1 MKMGKRICSAVL
13 ALSMT
18 LQLAGCLFRPEEE
31 IADVVQMVERL
42 TGVDLGIGGEDR
54 EEISSDGE
62 VQAAPD
68 WYVSD
73 SMMGVRPEEELPAA
87 DEEEALAA
95 AAQLAG
101 IQGDAG
107 ASLAQSQVTET
118 PGHTF
123 YQYSQMYEGIPVYG
137 RRVSLAA
144 ADGTVSFMTGNYAPV
159 AAGSISLTPEAG
171 EEEIREAVSAYLEE
185 QCGAGEVESLSL
197 YGVGEEGLCIYP
209 GAGDQS
215 PCLAY
220 DCTAVYGG
228 SRGSG
233 IENLVVDASNGQV
246 LKAEDAVMNATVQHE
261 YEDGGKIYPF
271 QADYSDG
278 VYTMRDDERN
288 FYIYNCEGK
297 RLQKKNIVFVP
308 NGYITSTSVITDAVL
323 YVNDWVLGDLES
335 GTEELQI
342 YKGKTKSRVILG
354 GTTVSDDMVKAIYL
368 MSSAQ
373 RVYNFYEE
381 VLNRK
386 GFNGRNGT
394 TKMAFGR
401 REDGDLSGSNNAMA
415 YGAVPNFLLLI
426 FNRNFPLQD
435 VDVVCHEYTHGVEN
449 VISSID
455 KSGQGGGLKEGYSD
469 VMGEMAE
476 AYTFGRDPDWEN
488 RYRVFHTEQ
497 KGSQIYHADQ
507 YTSGMDEHHSSTVV
521 SRAAYL
527 LWEMWKDGGMGLN
540 DRINNLS
547 RLMYDA
553 MFLLPMDAEFSD
565 WGWALT
571 HVGYDMR
578 DNGLLTEEECR
589 EISTALGEVGIH
601 CSPQGDDYERWME
614 ELTELASLAAEA
626 ESRDGTRTLDLRL
639 MEEGGSR
646 LIPEIKDELA
656 EFIIGTECRVN
667 GNQLEVGSTLYAYY
681 MYALFG
687 EDSGNEMIMNPQYF
701 TYDQANDVYRASY
714 EQMKAAAE
722 GWELELDQFA
732 VGPGRLAIFA
742 SGSLV
747 SGPPFHNQYDVAI
760 TFSRSEYGGAF
771 FNGYSLENLTLFDVE
786 VFEPDI
792 EDNSGDPVPG
802 EPVPGEPETEEP
814 LAPEI
819 AVTEEPER
827 DEEQFLEEKLAQLA
841 GQWGLVEPGLRE
853 FFGTGYGGG
862 ETLVDPVYLTGLL
875 CGDIYDYDG
884 DGQKELVTVR
894 LIPGD
899 YAMGKGMSGA
909 EIRREIAV
917 YECRDGGTVEQADAL
932 EMTILGLPDTPAY
945 ASFQIFRGTSSQGTL
960 LYLDQ
965 YYDLNSRGYSVRGF
979 AYDGDELKPVGG
991 AKATEY
997 TERVI
1002 CSELGD
1008 KYGEG
1013 VKLETWIDRADYNW
1027 EWDPSRQVSDRQV
1040 EEWLRDYGDQFQE
1053 ALGTVNLRDTNPR
1066 NRTFGD
1072 DFGSLESSYSCCTRR
1087 PLDHYEA
1094 LDGSLTELCGVLS
1107 PCVNPNGVRGI
1118 EMTWYDSS
1126 PSAAVYRP

>member
-159 AAGSISLTPEAG
+159 AAGTISLTPEAG

-246 LKAEDAVMNATVQHE
+246 LKAEDAVMNATVQHVFE
-261 YEDGGKIYPF
+261 INGNSYPF
-271 QADYSDG
+271 EADYTDG

-288 FYIYNCEGK
+288 FYIYNCGGK
-297 RLQKKNIVFVP
+297 YLKKENIVFTHIDSP
-308 NGYITSTSVITDAVL
+308 SSVNITDAKL
-323 YVNDWVLGDLES
+323 YVNGLIQGNIWGE
-335 GTEELQI
+335 TKELPIFQE
-342 YKGKTKSRVILG
+342 KRKSQPLVEG
-354 GTTVSDDMVKAIYL
+354 FAVSNDMKKAFLL
-368 MSSAQ
+368 MSNVQ
-373 RVYNFYEE
+373 RVYRFYEG
-381 VLNRK
+381 VLDRK

-394 TKMAFGR
+394 VKMAINR
-401 REDGDLSGSNNAMA
+401 KSDDDLRGDNNGMA
-415 YGAVPNFLLLI
+415 YGAYPNFLLLV
-426 FNRNFPLQD
+426 FNTNFPLKD
-435 VDVVCHEYTHGVEN
+435 VDAVCHEYTHGVEN
-449 VISSID
+449 VISSMD
-455 KSGQGGGLKEGYSD
+455 TSGQAGGLKEGYSD

-476 AYTFGRDPDWEN
+476 AYTFGRDPNWEN
-488 RYRVFHTEQ
+488 DFRVFHTEK

-565 WGWALT
+565 WGWALI

-578 DNGLLTEEECR
+578 DNGLLTEEECW
-589 EISTALGEVGIH
+589 EIPLALGKVGIRFN
-601 CSPQGDDYERWME
+601 PQGDNYERWME

-639 MEEGGSR
+639 MEKGASS
-646 LIPEIKDELA
+646 LIPEIGAELSK
-656 EFIIGTECRVN
+656 FIDKGSYQVN
-667 GNQLEVGSTLYAYY
+667 GNQIEVEETAYTY
-681 MYALFG
+681 YVYALFG
-687 EDSGNEMIMNPQYF
+687 EKTGNEMTMNPQYF
-701 TYDQANDVYRASY
+701 TYKDNVYRASY
-714 EQMKAAAE
+714 EQMDAAVQ
-722 GWELELDQFA
+722 GWDLKLDSFTRL
-732 VGPGRLAIFA
+732 PGGGTISA

-802 EPVPGEPETEEP
+802 EPETEEP

-819 AVTEEPER
+819 VVTEEPER

-841 GQWGLVEPGLRE
+841 GQWGLVEPGVRE

-945 ASFQIFRGTSSQGTL
+945 ASFQIFRGTSREPS
-960 LYLDQ
+960 
-965 YYDLNSRGYSVRGF
+965 
-979 AYDGDELKPVGG
+979 
-991 AKATEY
+991 
-997 TERVI
+997 
-1002 CSELGD
+1002 C
-1008 KYGEG
+1008 
-1013 VKLETWIDRADYNW
+1013 TWI
-1027 EWDPSRQVSDRQV
+1027 S
-1040 EEWLRDYGDQFQE
+1040 
-1053 ALGTVNLRDTNPR
+1053 TT
-1066 NRTFGD
+1066 T
-1072 DFGSLESSYSCCTRR
+1072 
-1087 PLDHYEA
+1087 
-1094 LDGSLTELCGVLS
+1094 
-1107 PCVNPNGVRGI
+1107 
-1118 EMTWYDSS
+1118 
-1126 PSAAVYRP
+1126 

>member
-1 MKMGKRICSAVL
+1 MKMRKRICSAVL

-31 IADVVQMVERL
+31 LADVVQMVERL

-73 SMMGVRPEEELPAA
+73 SMTGVRPEEEIPAA

-95 AAQLAG
+95 AVQLAG
-101 IQGDAG
+101 VQGDAG
-107 ASLAQSQVTET
+107 ASLAQRQVTET

-197 YGVGEEGLCIYP
+197 YGVGEEDLCIYP

-246 LKAEDAVMNATVQHE
+246 LKAEDAVMNATVQHVFE
-261 YEDGGKIYPF
+261 INGNSYPF
-271 QADYSDG
+271 EADYTDG

-288 FYIYNCEGK
+288 FYIYNCGGK
-297 RLQKKNIVFVP
+297 YLKKENIVFTHIDSP
-308 NGYITSTSVITDAVL
+308 SSVNITDAKL
-323 YVNDWVLGDLES
+323 YVNGLIQGNIWGE
-335 GTEELQI
+335 TKELPIFQE
-342 YKGKTKSRVILG
+342 KRKSQPLVEG
-354 GTTVSDDMVKAIYL
+354 FAVSNDMKKAFLL
-368 MSSAQ
+368 MSNVQ
-373 RVYNFYEE
+373 RVYRFYEG
-381 VLNRK
+381 VLDRK

-394 TKMAFGR
+394 VKMAINR
-401 REDGDLSGSNNAMA
+401 KSDDDLRGDNNGMA
-415 YGAVPNFLLLI
+415 YGAYPNFLLLV
-426 FNRNFPLQD
+426 FNTNFPLKD
-435 VDVVCHEYTHGVEN
+435 VDAVCHEYTHGVEN
-449 VISSID
+449 VISSMD
-455 KSGQGGGLKEGYSD
+455 TSGQAGGLKEGYSD

-488 RYRVFHTEQ
+488 DFRVFHTEK

-565 WGWALT
+565 WGWALI

-578 DNGLLTEEECR
+578 DNGLLTEEECW
-589 EISTALGEVGIH
+589 EIPLALGKVGIRFN
-601 CSPQGDDYERWME
+601 PQGDNYERWME

-639 MEEGGSR
+639 MEKGASS
-646 LIPEIKDELA
+646 LIPEIGAELSK
-656 EFIIGTECRVN
+656 FIDKGSYRVN
-667 GNQLEVGSTLYAYY
+667 GNQIEVEETAYAYY
-681 MYALFG
+681 VYALFG
-687 EDSGNEMIMNPQYF
+687 EKTGNEMTMNPQYF
-701 TYDQANDVYRASY
+701 TYKDNVYRASY
-714 EQMKAAAE
+714 EQMDAAAQ
-722 GWELELDQFA
+722 GWDLKLDSFT
-732 VGPGRLAIFA
+732 RLSGGGTISA

-802 EPVPGEPETEEP
+802 EPETEEP

-819 AVTEEPER
+819 VVTEEPER

-841 GQWGLVEPGLRE
+841 GQWGLVEPGVRE

-862 ETLVDPVYLTGLL
+862 ETLVDPIYLTGLL

-997 TERVI
+997 IERVI

-1066 NRTFGD
+1066 NRSFGD